1 MIALVALALLAAQP
15 APDAPEEENGLYTE
29 RQPVRLEPLPAARA
43 LGAFRDI
50 CMAGFPDPAAF
61 DRAAAASDLGF
72 VRSERAERDSP
83 EWSSRHGQIVLRG
96 AERRSVESRR
106 ERRRERRQD
115 GAAPRGPRLR
125 WLARCDFWMAI
136 EERLDESAVVA
147 AIGAQ
152 LAPNVRPREEILG
165 VSWLLESPRQDAA
178 LKLVYLPSTDDDP
191 RLFTLSLQLLPV
203 GPWR

>member
-1 MIALVALALLAAQP
+1 MIALAALLLAAQQPVDEP
-15 APDAPEEENGLYTE
+15 AEDTTFSE
-29 RQPVRLEPLPAARA
+29 RQPVRLAPLPAARA

-72 VRSERAERDSP
+72 VRSEQAERDSP
-83 EWSSRHGQIVLRG
+83 EWSSSHGQVVLHG

-106 ERRRERRQD
+106 ERRREGRGP
-115 GAAPRGPRLR
+115 GARGPRLR

-136 EERLDESAVVA
+136 EERLEPEALVA
-147 AIGAQ
+147 AIGAR
-152 LAPNVRPREEILG
+152 LAPDARPVEEILG
-165 VSWLLESPRQDAA
+165 VSWTLESPRQDAI

-191 RLFTLSLQLLPV
+191 RLFTLSLQLLPAT
-203 GPWR
+203 PRP